1 MDLTTTKKDVCFEVP
16 ESKNLHP
23 WHTQNIH
30 DQQLQQKLGMPSNS
44 FPPGPRCLIFETFSH
59 SFRASLKLVL
69 SVKTSAFHVDAPTSV
84 KEHTLVPAQWK
95 PVCDEIEQP
104 RVAQRP
110 EAQWKGRQ
118 VPRRARTRF
127 PPQALICSPSLN
139 SQVRAEALERDGAV
153 VSQRTTDDFDF
164 RAVVVQSLSCVQFLT
179 TPIEGSTPGF
189 PVLPHL
195 LELDQTQVHWVM
207 VPSSRLILSRTWV
220 LGLVYPSALYILS
233 FLESCALF
241 ESMNFAQSLVFFSDS
256 FPSVSIT
263 ACLSSGCPRNVG
275 IAQGFTL
282 SVLNLNVQPGLC
294 QDLYSCIHMLARCL
308 LVIHHRISNS
318 HIQTGLSTFPS
329 KPVSFLRLAF
339 HHRDCGPLSHE

>member
-1 MDLTTTKKDVCFEVP
+1 
-16 ESKNLHP
+16 
-23 WHTQNIH
+23 
-30 DQQLQQKLGMPSNS
+30 MPSNS
-44 FPPGPRCLIFETFSH
+44 FPPGPRCLIFETFSQ

-118 VPRRARTRF
+118 VPRRAQTRF

-153 VSQRTTDDFDF
+153 ASQRTTDDFDF

-195 LELDQTQVHWVM
+195 LELDQTQVHWVHGAIQ
-207 VPSSRLILSRTWV
+207 PSH
-220 LGLVYPSALYILS
+220 P
-233 FLESCALF
+233 ES
-241 ESMNFAQSLVFFSDS
+241 D
-256 FPSVSIT
+256 
-263 ACLSSGCPRNVG
+263 LSSGFSLPLCSIHPLLLGKLCSLRVYEFCTKFSLFFWQFPLCFHHSLLVFWLPQKRWHCTGIHTLCAKSKCP
-275 IAQGFTL
+275 AWTL
-282 SVLNLNVQPGLC
+282 SGFILV
-294 QDLYSCIHMLARCL
+294 YSH
-308 LVIHHRISNS
+308 V
-318 HIQTGLSTFPS
+318 G
-329 KPVSFLRLAF
+329 
-339 HHRDCGPLSHE
+339 